1 MIDFNEQTAIILIS
15 CPDKKGIV
23 ADVTEFLNNNYGNII
38 YLDQHTDREDNVFF
52 MRIEWE
58 LNGFLI
64 PKEKIGDYF
73 ETQIAVKYEMK
84 WSLYFSDKTPRM
96 ALFVS
101 KMSHCLF
108 DILSRYEAGE
118 WKVEIP
124 LIMGNHKDLERV
136 AKLFKIPFHYFPIT
150 KENKAEQEEA
160 ELELLKKNGIDFIV
174 LGRYMQILSPKLIN
188 PYKNKVINI
197 HHSFLPAFPGAKPY
211 HSAYQRGVKIIGATA
226 HYVTEDLD
234 EGPIISQNVT
244 QISHKDTVKNLMRK
258 GQDLEKIV
266 LSQAI
271 YLHLRR
277 RILVYN
283 NRTIIFS

>member
-1 MIDFNEQTAIILIS
+1 MIDFKEETAIILIS
-15 CPDKKGIV
+15 CPDQKGIV

-38 YLDQHTDREDNVFF
+38 YLDQHTDREEKLFS

-64 PKEKIGDYF
+64 PKEKVGDYF
-73 ETQIAVKYEMK
+73 ETQIAAKYEMR
-84 WSLYFSDKTPRM
+84 WSIYFSEKVPRM

-108 DILSRYEAGE
+108 DILSRYQAGE

-124 LIMGNHKDLERV
+124 LIVSNHKDLEKV
-136 AKLFKIPFHYFPIT
+136 AKQFKIPFHYFPV
-150 KENKAEQEEA
+150 NKDNKDELEPK
-160 ELELLKKNGIDFIV
+160 ELELLKQNNIDFIV
-174 LGRYMQILSPKLIN
+174 LARYMQILSSTLIN
-188 PYKNKVINI
+188 PYRNKIINI
-197 HHSFLPAFPGAKPY
+197 HHSFLPAFAGAKPY
-211 HSAYQRGVKIIGATA
+211 HAAFQRGVKIIGATA

-234 EGPIISQNVT
+234 EGPIIVQNVA
-244 QISHKDTVKNLMRK
+244 QISHKDNVRNLVRK
-258 GQDLEKIV
+258 GRDLEKIV
-266 LSQAI
+266 LSHAI

-277 RILVYN
+277 RILTYK

>member
-1 MIDFNEQTAIILIS
+1 MISANDKTAILLIS
-15 CPDKKGIV
+15 CPDKRGIV
-23 ADVTEFLNNNYGNII
+23 ADVTEFLNNNYGNVI
-38 YLDQHTDREDNVFF
+38 YLDQHVDRQDNVFF

-58 LNGFLI
+58 LDGFLI

-73 ETQIAVKYEMK
+73 ETQIAAKYKMK
-84 WSLYFSDKTPRM
+84 WNLYFSEIVPKM

-108 DILSRYEAGE
+108 DILSRYQAGE
-118 WKVEIP
+118 WSIEIP
-124 LIMGNHKDLERV
+124 LIISNHKELEDV
-136 AKLFKIPFHYFPIT
+136 AKLFNIPYYYFPIS
-150 KENKAEQEEA
+150 KENKKEQEKK
-160 ELELLKKNGIDFIV
+160 ELELLKKHKVDFIV
-174 LGRYMQILSPKLIN
+174 LARYMQVVTSDLIN
-188 PYKNKVINI
+188 PFKNRVINI

-211 HSAYQRGVKIIGATA
+211 HSAYNRGVKIIGATA

-234 EGPIISQNVT
+234 EGPIIVQNVA
-244 QISHKDTVKNLMRK
+244 QVSHKDSVRMLIRK

-266 LSQAI
+266 LSHAI

-283 NRTIIFS
+283 NRTIVFS